1 MVNIENL
8 RFNTAIAQMMTFV
21 NELTPRKERP
31 RKVLEQFTLLLAP
44 YAPHMAEELWQH
56 LGHSQSLMREPFPKA
71 DPRWLVDDTIEV
83 PVQVNGKV
91 RDRLQVPPDITEAA
105 IRALAEGS
113 DRVQSHLA
121 DKQIVK
127 FIYVPKRMV
136 TIAVK

>member
-1 MVNIENL
+1 
-8 RFNTAIAQMMTFV
+8 MMTFV
-21 NELTPRKERP
+21 NEMTPRNVRP
-31 RKVLEQFTLLLAP
+31 RQVLEPFVLLLAP

-56 LGHSQSLMREPFPKA
+56 LGHSQSLMREPFPAA
-71 DPRWLVDDTIEV
+71 DPRWLVEDTIEV

-105 IRALAEGS
+105 IRALAES
-113 DRVQSHLA
+113 SEKVQNHLA

-127 FIYVPKRMV
+127 FIYVPRRMV